1 MGERITLAH
10 ERRSRSGR
18 LCIARVEVDL
28 YSTKVQVRIALLDD
42 HQLFRDGLSAVL
54 SGHPDLT
61 VVAEA
66 STGRSLLDQLT
77 GAKPTLVVLDVSLPG
92 MNGFAVSREIRR
104 RDPGCLQMMLS
115 MHGSDENV
123 NEALGA
129 GARGYAL
136 KDQLAPDILS
146 AIRAVARG
154 EYYLAPKIPQ
164 TLLQR
169 HFGKDRNSEPKSPL
183 DELSTRERE
192 VFNLVVRGFTNE
204 ALSRELIISVKTVET
219 HRARINKKL
228 GVHSTAD
235 LVRFAARRGLL
246 AENPAI

>member
-1 MGERITLAH
+1 
-10 ERRSRSGR
+10 
-18 LCIARVEVDL
+18 
-28 YSTKVQVRIALLDD
+28 
-42 HQLFRDGLSAVL
+42 
-54 SGHPDLT
+54 
-61 VVAEA
+61 VAEA
-66 STGRSLLDQLT
+66 GTGRSLLDQLT
-77 GAKPTLVVLDVSLPG
+77 AAKPTLVVLDVSLPG
-92 MNGFAVSREIRR
+92 MNGFAVTREIRR
-104 RDPGCLQMMLS
+104 RDPQCLAMMLS

-164 TLLQR
+164 ALLQR
-169 HFGKDRNSEPKSPL
+169 HLGKDRNGHACNGAAKSPI

-246 AENPAI
+246 ADNPEI

>member
-1 MGERITLAH
+1 M
-10 ERRSRSGR
+10 
-18 LCIARVEVDL
+18 
-28 YSTKVQVRIALLDD
+28 QVRIALLDD

-54 SGHPDLT
+54 FGHPDLT

-66 STGRSLLDQLT
+66 STGRALLDQLSD
-77 GAKPTLVVLDVSLPG
+77 AKPTLVVLDVSLPG

-104 RDPGCLQMMLS
+104 RDPRCMVMMLS

-123 NEALGA
+123 TEALGA

-136 KDQLAPDILS
+136 KDQLAPDILG

-154 EYYLAPKIPQ
+154 EYYLAPKIPEA
-164 TLLQR
+164 LLQR
-169 HFGKDRNSEPKSPL
+169 HLRKDDRQRDPRSPL

-192 VFNLVVRGFTNE
+192 VFNLVVRGFTND

-246 AENPAI
+246 SDNPEI